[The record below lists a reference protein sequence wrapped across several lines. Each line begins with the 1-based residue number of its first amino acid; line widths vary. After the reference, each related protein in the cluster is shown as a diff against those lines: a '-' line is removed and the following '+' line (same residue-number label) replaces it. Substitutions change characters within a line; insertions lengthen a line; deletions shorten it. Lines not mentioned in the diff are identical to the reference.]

1 MAKFK
6 VGDVVSVD
14 HARSPEESTKR
25 WGPFDEGDVGVV
37 VDVTYLASYCR
48 VHVKFFRGTE
58 DIFQPTML
66 SHVDLT

>member
-6 VGDVVSVD
+6 VGDVVSVGLP
-14 HARSPEESTKR
+14 RSPVESSGR
-25 WGPFDEGDVGVV
+25 WGPFDAGDVGVV